1 MQIEQKD
8 RVLLGR
14 IGFMACRQCRFD
26 EARTVFEGL
35 QQSDPS
41 KAGPYLGL
49 AVVMM
54 SEGKAAEAAAYLKGT
69 ALAVLPDDPDLKA
82 YLGLAYF
89 MNKQTAEAREVLT
102 PLAGAGAA
110 GSAASLAK
118 SVLDQIP

>member
-1 MQIEQKD
+1 MQIEQ
-8 RVLLGR
+8 RERSLLGK

-26 EARTVFEGL
+26 EARTIFEGL
-35 QQSDPS
+35 QQTDPS

-49 AVVMM
+49 AVVLM
-54 SEGKAAEAAAYLKGT
+54 SEGKAGEAAVYLKDT

-89 MNKQTAEAREVLT
+89 MNKQFGEAREVLT
-102 PLAGAGAA
+102 PLAGSGAV

-118 SVLDQIP
+118 SVLDQIK